1 MIEPLSIGYDLSKY
15 GSDEF
20 GLIGVFQN
28 PPSAS
33 IHLTFATIILFY
45 FIRHKKKYDKL
56 FYYIIML
63 IGIICTY
70 YTYIRTG
77 IFLFIIWGVLF
88 SIKKNGIK
96 SIISLIPLAIIIFI
110 TLNYLLDFDPVFK
123 MRVNDTSIYNYSA
136 SENQYGSGRIYF
148 IEEGFNIFSEVSL
161 TEKVFGIGQ
170 TGLLQKM
177 QEKIGLSI
185 FTHNV
190 FMDKLLSVG
199 ILGLLIFIYSWW
211 LLYRKIMRDKNKNF
225 NYFIVSI
232 FITNLFRFSLQPDIY
247 YYLLDVL
254 FALLIVI
261 NEKEN
266 LLLFYK
272 NK

>member
-1 MIEPLSIGYDLSKY
+1 
-15 GSDEF
+15 
-20 GLIGVFQN
+20 
-28 PPSAS
+28 
-33 IHLTFATIILFY
+33 
-45 FIRHKKKYDKL
+45 
-56 FYYIIML
+56 
-63 IGIICTY
+63 
-70 YTYIRTG
+70 
-77 IFLFIIWGVLF
+77 
-88 SIKKNGIK
+88 
-96 SIISLIPLAIIIFI
+96 
-110 TLNYLLDFDPVFK
+110 
-123 MRVNDTSIYNYSA
+123 
-136 SENQYGSGRIYF
+136 
-148 IEEGFNIFSEVSL
+148 
-161 TEKVFGIGQ
+161 
-170 TGLLQKM
+170 M

-266 LLLFYK
+266 LLLFYLK
-272 NK
+272 SASKC